1 MTTYDETVQ
10 KLAARV
16 GNAEHRAATAEA
28 EAAERLEQLHEAQE
42 QAARERR
49 RAERAEQERDDLRDE
64 LDGVE
69 LPPGITAGRRRAR
82 RTIVAQS
89 GAGR

>member
-1 MTTYDETVQ
+1 MNIDQ
-10 KLAARV
+10 KLAQQASARLA
-16 GNAEHRAATAEA
+16 AEDRAVRAEA
-28 EAAERLEQLHEAQE
+28 EAAELREQLQEAQE
-42 QAARERR
+42 ATARERR

-82 RTIVAQS
+82 REA
-89 GAGR
+89 RR

>member
-16 GNAEHRAATAEA
+16 GNAEHRASVAEA
-28 EAAERLEQLHEAQE
+28 EAAELREMSDE
-42 QAARERR
+42 AARKATELRR
-49 RAERAEQERDDLRDE
+49 RAERAEAERDDLRDE
-64 LDGVE
+64 LDGIE
-69 LPPGITAGRRRAR
+69 LPPSLASGARRAR
-82 RTIVAQS
+82 KYLAKN